1 MRKLVEDAVRV
12 LRDLPED
19 VQAAAARA
27 IVDYSAGYDD
37 DVALSDEQIA
47 EVERR
52 INNPNRNFLSLNDTR
67 DRLRR
72 FGV

>member
-1 MRKLVEDAVRV
+1 MSKLIEDAVRV

-19 VQAAAARA
+19 VQQAAARA
-27 IVDYSAGYDD
+27 IIEYGAGYDE
-37 DVALSDEQIA
+37 DVQLSDAQVV

-52 INNPNRNFLSLNDTR
+52 RADPNRVLLPLDEVRN
-67 DRLRR
+67 RLRP